1 MKSTREHTD
10 DARRP
15 IGGTSAGEVLV
26 ALRALRHGGLDD
38 AGRALELGPA
48 VAGSLSA
55 VLAALR
61 WGAVIAGVGWAATR
75 AATGDISIV
84 ATLTIAIF
92 LASWRTIRPI
102 RMGDAKQ
109 TQQGLALTDVAILS
123 AAVGI
128 DDGLSNPFVGTV
140 IVAVAVVA
148 FGWGLRL
155 GAWAAATALIV
166 STSVD
171 AAASFDFSFPNPAG
185 VMAIV
190 AACAFPG
197 IAQQRLLQ
205 MEDRRRATSDEA
217 SALTE
222 TNQLLGA
229 LHELATAL
237 PSSLDLADVLAA
249 TRRQIIDNF
258 AADRFVVLSY
268 DDSFWSPQLQ
278 EGFDLPPSFT
288 SNTLP
293 SPLVEAATCTTVTRI
308 DDLAAVGTGRQG
320 CGLYARLVVEGRDTG
335 LVAVERSSGDRFT
348 DGDTEL
354 LDGMAQML
362 ALTIANARAFRHLRS
377 LAAADERGRIARDLH
392 DRLGQWLTYI
402 GIELERINTAA
413 PEPSL
418 ELKQLHGDV
427 QGAIADLRDTL
438 IELRAAVQP
447 GRPLSVVIGE
457 VVDRFSKR
465 SDVAITVSLPDDRSA
480 HLAPIVENELL
491 RIAQEALTNVE
502 KHAKAT
508 RVHLGWSIENG
519 RGVLVV
525 QDDGRGFDPS
535 RGIRGTAYGLVGMRE
550 RAASVGAILEV
561 TSEPDQGTII
571 TVLTSPPS

>member
-1 MKSTREHTD
+1 VKFSRGPAD
-10 DARRP
+10 NGRRP
-15 IGGTSAGEVLV
+15 SEDSPASEVLF
-26 ALRALRHGGLDD
+26 ALRALRTGGLDD
-38 AGRALELGPA
+38 AGRALELGPS

-61 WGAVIAGVGWAATR
+61 WGAVLVGVAWAATG
-75 AATGDISIV
+75 AASGDLSLI

-92 LASWRTIRPI
+92 LTSWRTIRPI
-102 RMGDAKQ
+102 RLGDPSQ
-109 TQQGLALTDVAILS
+109 TQQALALSDVAILS
-123 AAVGI
+123 AAIGLS
-128 DDGLSNPFVGTV
+128 DGLGNPFIGAV

-155 GAWAAATALIV
+155 GAWAAVTALVV
-166 STSVD
+166 STCLASVI
-171 AAASFDFSFPNPAG
+171 AVGISWPRPAG
-185 VMAIV
+185 VMAV
-190 AACAFPG
+190 LGAWAFPG

-205 MEDRRRATSDEA
+205 LEDRRRRTNDRA
-217 SALTE
+217 SALSD

-229 LHELATAL
+229 LHQLAVSV
-237 PSSLDLADVLAA
+237 PSSLDLPDILDA
-249 TRRQIIDNF
+249 TRHQLVDTLR
-258 AADRFVVLSY
+258 ADRFVVLAF
-268 DDSFWSPQLQ
+268 DDSVWSPQLQ

-288 SNTLP
+288 SSQLP
-293 SPLVEAATCTTVTRI
+293 NPLIEAAAAPTVLRI
-308 DDLAAVGTGRQG
+308 DDLAGRGTGRIG
-320 CGLYARLVVEGRDTG
+320 AGIYARLVGNGRDTG
-335 LVAVERSSGDRFT
+335 LIAVERNAGDPFSAAEA
-348 DGDTEL
+348 EL
-354 LDGMAQML
+354 LDGFAQML
-362 ALTIANARAFRHLRS
+362 ALTIANARSFQQLRS
-377 LAAADERGRIARDLH
+377 LAAADERSRIARDLH

-413 PEPSL
+413 AEPSL

-447 GRPLSVVIGE
+447 GRPLSIVLAE

-465 SDVAITVSLPDDRSA
+465 SDIEVALRVPDDRAA

-508 RVHLGWSIENG
+508 HVHLGWSIENG

-525 QDDGRGFDPS
+525 QDNGRGFDPG

-561 TSEPDQGTII
+561 TSEPDQGTVI